1 MLRTLLCTLLAGLA
15 TLTAAAQSQPQPGD
29 SLYKAMK
36 ERAFIIE
43 GSIPATY
50 DYRFSKSDAASI
62 IDRLPRVHEHPSID
76 AALTDRV
83 RDSLRAVMLGRIASF
98 PSDTLLTCDIFRV
111 LRPHFDFLY
120 DIDPHY
126 RISIRNSSPLPTR
139 KAVRESRHLPFT
151 CMNIGDTLLVDTSLD
166 KRFRT
171 GDRILAIDGIA
182 ADSMLLYCYPDRYC
196 YTSALLRHCRY
207 ASQRNRFRVLLQR
220 DGRTV
225 EVETGGLPLLT
236 NSVRLAQAVE
246 TDRSIRI
253 FEDAGCGYISVPR
266 FYAVNS
272 RLVRIV
278 HKAVRDF
285 HSRGLSNVIIDMR
298 RNPGGNGGDLD
309 RFISIFTDRDT
320 VAVSHGE
327 RVRVSRRTLN
337 DYGFLTEEMLGQ
349 NAELPQGEFVAGFPT
364 DSSMYVGGMKY
375 YVMIGPDTGSVAA
388 LVANILHYNGAATL
402 VGEPLR
408 RNAFRFGEC
417 LDGHTLWPTC
427 LCETSISTNESDCCT
442 LAEDGILRP
451 DIEIPCIAAE
461 YMTGRDAQL
470 ERLLRLIGENQ

>member
-1 MLRTLLCTLLAGLA
+1 MLRTLLCTLLCGLA
-15 TLTAAAQSQPQPGD
+15 TLTAAEQPQSGD

-43 GSIPATY
+43 GSTPATY
-50 DYRFSKSDAASI
+50 DYRYSKSDAASI

-83 RDSLRAVMLGRIASF
+83 RDSLRAVMLERIASF
-98 PSDTLLTCDIFRV
+98 PGDTLLTGDIFRV

-126 RISIRNSSPLPTR
+126 RIAIRCSSPLPVR
-139 KAVRESRHLPFT
+139 KAVRASRHLPFS
-151 CMNIGDTLLVDTSLD
+151 CMNIGDTLLVDISLD
-166 KRFRT
+166 ERFRT
-171 GDRILAIDGIA
+171 GDRILAIDGIT

-207 ASQRNRFRVLLQR
+207 ACNRNRFRVLLQR
-220 DGRTV
+220 DGRTF
-225 EVETGGLPLLT
+225 EAETDGLPMRT
-236 NSVRLAQAVE
+236 NILRLAQTVE
-246 TDRSIRI
+246 ESRSIRI
-253 FEDAGCGYISVPR
+253 FEDAGCGYISVPK
-266 FYAVNS
+266 FHAVNS

-278 HKAVRDF
+278 HKAVRAF
-285 HSRGLSNVIIDMR
+285 QSQGLRNVIIDMR
-298 RNPGGNGGDLD
+298 RNPGGSGDRLD
-309 RFISIFTDRDT
+309 KFISIFTDRDT

-349 NAELPQGEFVAGFPT
+349 TVELPRDEFVAEFPT
-364 DSSMYVGGMKY
+364 DRTMYVGGMKY
-375 YVMIGPDTGSVAA
+375 YVMVGPDTGSVAA
-388 LVANILHYNGAATL
+388 LAANILQYNGAATL

-417 LDGHTLWPTC
+417 LDGHMLWPTC

-442 LAEDGILRP
+442 LAEEGILRP

-461 YMTGRDAQL
+461 YMTGRDSQL
-470 ERLLRLIGENQ
+470 ERLLQYIRTTE